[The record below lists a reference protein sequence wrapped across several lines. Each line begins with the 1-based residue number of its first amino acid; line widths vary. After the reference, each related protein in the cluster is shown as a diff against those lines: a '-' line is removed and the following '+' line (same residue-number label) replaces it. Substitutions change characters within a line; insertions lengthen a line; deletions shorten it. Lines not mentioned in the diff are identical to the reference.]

1 MLEDIQEEHE
11 ILQTFNGKVCKMGR
25 FAGEEKNKYWLVKNK
40 ETNEE
45 YYIMNC
51 GDNMVKIDIDSIE
64 RIISIDKTWFL
75 CKNGYVAADI
85 DDKQINMHAYLMNH
99 IGNGT
104 SKGALSVDHINRNK
118 LDNRLSNLR
127 LATQSEQNQNTGK
140 RNRKHNAKPLPDGIQ
155 QSDLPKYV
163 TYNAEYK
170 KDDNGERVLFRDYF
184 RIEKHPKLGDT
195 IWTTSK
201 SKAYTIRQK
210 LQQAID
216 HLDVLNRMDTNE
228 TAIHDI

>member
-1 MLEDIQEEHE
+1 MSDIFDNHDILE
-11 ILQTFNGKVCKMGR
+11 TFRGKINALGR
-25 FAGEEKNKYWLVKNK
+25 YAGEEKNKYWLVKNR
-40 ETNEE
+40 ETDEE
-45 YYIMNC
+45 YYIMDVSN
-51 GDNMVKIDIDSIE
+51 DRYTLIDINSIN
-64 RIISIDKTWFL
+64 RVLQIPQSWTVT
-75 CKNGYVAADI
+75 NGYVICEISRNKKMAL
-85 DDKQINMHAYLMNH
+85 HAYLMNH

-104 SKGALSVDHINRNK
+104 TKGALSVDHINRNK

>member
-216 HLDVLNRMDTNE
+216 HLDVLNRIDTNE

>member
-1 MLEDIQEEHE
+1 MLEDIQKEHE
-11 ILQTFNGKVCKMGR
+11 ILRTFNGKVCKMGR

-45 YYIMNC
+45 YYIINC

-216 HLDVLNRMDTNE
+216 HLDVLNRIDTNE

>member
-1 MLEDIQEEHE
+1 MLEDIQKEHE

-184 RIEKHPKLGDT
+184 RIEKHPKLGVT

>member
-1 MLEDIQEEHE
+1 MLEDIQKEHE

-51 GDNMVKIDIDSIE
+51 GDNMVKIDIDSIKKVVNVE
-64 RIISIDKTWFL
+64 KAWFF
-75 CKNGYVAADI
+75 CKNGYVSTDI
-85 DDKQINMHAYLMNH
+85 DDKQITMYAYLMDY
-99 IGNGT
+99 IGNGKT
-104 SKGALSVDHINRNK
+104 KDALTVSHINQNK
-118 LDNRLSNLR
+118 LDNRLSNLKI
-127 LATQSEQNQNTGK
+127 TTHSEQNQLVVK
-140 RNRKHNAKPLPDGIQ
+140 RNRRSNAKSLPDGIQ